1 MIRKQS
7 TVFCTARRFIVP
19 GLALVAF
26 SLSTLLY
33 LSRNPGYYMVL
44 NFYGVPLQ
52 PKKYPFID
60 LQYVLAGI
68 ECWNKG
74 LDVYLIDPCDALGRL
89 HAYSPIWLRLTFL
102 PSQAWAMVLGV
113 CLDCAFL
120 LSLALLPSFKN
131 GREFLILLLATLSP
145 PVAYALERANVDVL
159 IFIFVVVAVIIW
171 LWDWPARTLAYV
183 TIFLAGTLKFYP
195 LVLLGLAVRERM
207 RTFIAATAISGF
219 LLALLVYHFHAE
231 LTAMLPNIP
240 QGGYFSDMFG
250 ARNLPD
256 GLSLT
261 FRSYRGPG
269 STVVAQGAWIAV
281 LTWTVMIILSALQ
294 ILAVVRWQ
302 EFRRDF
308 LTLATADQTLCV
320 SGAAII
326 CGCFFVGQS
335 LAYRQIFLLFCF
347 PALLSLWRQS
357 TDRRIRRFAA
367 QLCGLLLFLLWQGE
381 MTWNVALSAELQF
394 WIGPKEALLIQ
405 AGSWFVREVVWWRV
419 TSVLVG
425 ILVCFVFESK
435 ISDHIEWRLIS
446 RTNRN
451 DVH

>member
-1 MIRKQS
+1 MVRKQGAF
-7 TVFCTARRFIVP
+7 FCAARRFIVP

-26 SLSTLLY
+26 SLSALLY
-33 LSRNPGYYMVL
+33 LSHNPEYYTVL
-44 NFYGVPLQ
+44 NIFGVPLQ

-102 PSQAWAMVLGV
+102 PLQGWTMLLGV
-113 CLDCAFL
+113 CLDCTFL
-120 LSLALLPSFKN
+120 LSLALLPPFKN

-159 IFIFVVVAVIIW
+159 IFIFVLVAVIIW
-171 LWDWPARTLAYV
+171 LWRWPARLLAYV
-183 TIFLAGTLKFYP
+183 TIFLAGILKFYP
-195 LVLLGLAVRERM
+195 IVLLGLAVRERV
-207 RTFIAATAISGF
+207 RTFVTVTAIGGF
-219 LLALLVYHFHAE
+219 LLVLLIYQFHTE

-269 STVVAQGAWIAV
+269 STVIAQGAWITV

-294 ILAVVRWQ
+294 ILAVVRWR

-320 SGAAII
+320 CGAAII

-335 LAYRQIFLLFCF
+335 LAYRQIFLLFSF

-357 TDRRIRRFAA
+357 SDRRIRHFSA

-394 WIGPKEALLIQ
+394 WTSPKEALLIH
-405 AGSWFVREVVWWRV
+405 AASWFVREVVWWRV
-419 TSVLVG
+419 TSVFVG
-425 ILVCFVFESK
+425 ILVCFVVESQ
-435 ISDHIEWRLIS
+435 IGHQLQRRLIS
-446 RTNRN
+446 RTNSIE
-451 DVH
+451 VH